1 MRKNFTKISQTNIL
15 LIKLSTLVYFL
26 ETVFYIKVFL
36 SYETLEF
43 SVIMIS

>member
-1 MRKNFTKISQTNIL
+1 MCQIYTL

-43 SVIMIS
+43 SVIMINYS

>member
-1 MRKNFTKISQTNIL
+1 MCQIYTL

-26 ETVFYIKVFL
+26 ETVFYIKVFP

-43 SVIMIS
+43 SVIMINYS